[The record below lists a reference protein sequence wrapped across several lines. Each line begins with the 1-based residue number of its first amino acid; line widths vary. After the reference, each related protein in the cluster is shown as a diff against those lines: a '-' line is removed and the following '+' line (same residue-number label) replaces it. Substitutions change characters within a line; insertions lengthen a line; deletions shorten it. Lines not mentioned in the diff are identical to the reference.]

1 MATSKVTYIYDDDNS
16 FQAPGA
22 AADTTTAIVGELP
35 LDKLTGARG
44 DMRNKL
50 GAIDYAIV
58 ITVSASDAGDA
69 NETYVFDAQVGAAGS
84 QSIKVG
90 EFAVPR
96 GVTGQFVML
105 LDAETIER
113 QDPTDH
119 AVIELNVTIGG
130 TTPSI
135 TFGAWLI

>member
-16 FQAPGA
+16 FQAPGVA
-22 AADTTTAIVGELP
+22 GDNTTKIVGVLP

-50 GAIDYAIV
+50 GAQTYAIV
-58 ITVSASDAGDA
+58 IAVSASDDGDA
-69 NETYVFDAQVGAAGS
+69 DETYVFDAQVGAVGS
-84 QSIKVG
+84 PSTKVG

-96 GVTGQFVML
+96 GSVGQFVMM
-105 LDAETIER
+105 LDANTIEAL
-113 QDPTDH
+113 DADH
-119 AVIELNVTIGG
+119 AEIELNVTIGG
-130 TTPSI
+130 ATPLI